1 MPRGENASNDT
12 SDWKIIIALLSM
24 LSLVQAVHR
33 MHMHTLLQ
41 AMIFFSL
48 KASLDGLLLDGIQ
61 THTH

>member
-12 SDWKIIIALLSM
+12 TDWKIIIALLSM

-41 AMIFFSL
+41 AMLFFSL
-48 KASLDGLLLDGIQ
+48 KAKVTCQ
-61 THTH
+61 Y